1 MPDNHET
8 TNTPNSLR
16 GVGPYGPNGPEA
28 EFRIP
33 NSKKFD
39 PITLEIL
46 WRRLVS
52 IVDEADASVARTA
65 FSSLLRDAHDYTCMF
80 TDSRGQELVQGTF
93 CTPGQ
98 AGAMALGVKTLINS
112 IALDNYQPG
121 DVFIVN
127 DPWLLAGHLND
138 VCVMTPI
145 FYRERPVAFTA
156 CVFHHSDIGGRVAS
170 DNRQVYEEGI
180 FIPPLK
186 LYEAGVLNESVLE
199 LIRWNVRTPEEVTG
213 DIRSQVAANHVC
225 AQKVIEMLEDEG
237 LNTLDD
243 LADEI
248 IDRTEK
254 SMRAAI
260 SKIPNGVY
268 PYEGIIEGAGKW
280 DDIAIKVTVAVK
292 DSDIHIDFDGTSS
305 QVDWGGN
312 VVYNFTY
319 AYVFMAVKSAFDP
332 DIPINEGAIRPVK
345 MTAPEGTVV
354 NCKFPAAVAA
364 RMQIGHFMTE
374 MVFKALAAATPDNII
389 AESGGTPAQTN
400 IFYGKRYNAA
410 PWLTMI
416 IRGGGLGAGSRMDG
430 HHCAIFPANGANTP
444 VEIFESDTP
453 LIVEERSLVC
463 DSGGPGKMRGG
474 LGRKMTI
481 RVPDDDYAP
490 QGPTSIA
497 VQAGRYKYP
506 PRGLFGA
513 GPGFGA
519 RFLVNEQPGDPSGL
533 TLCLPGDV
541 ILFDSAGGGGYG
553 DPLQRDPQAVAA
565 DVVNGY
571 VSIEKAREDYGV
583 VIDPATLRVDAAET
597 EKLRTERYSKIE
609 DCRLKI

>member
-1 MPDNHET
+1 MPDNGG
-8 TNTPNSLR
+8 TNNS
-16 GVGPYGPNGPEA
+16 
-28 EFRIP
+28 P
-33 NSKKFD
+33 NSKRFD

-98 AGAMALGVKTLINS
+98 AGAMALGVKRLIKS
-112 IALDNYQPG
+112 IAFEAYRPG
-121 DVFIVN
+121 DVYIVN

-138 VCVMTPI
+138 VCVMSPI
-145 FYRERPVAFTA
+145 FYKDKPVAFTA

-170 DNRQVYEEGI
+170 DNREVYEEGI

-186 LYEAGVLNESVLE
+186 LYDAGVLNEGVLN

-225 AQKVIEMLEDEG
+225 GRKVIEMLEDEG
-237 LNTLDD
+237 LDTLDD

-254 SMRAAI
+254 SMRRAI
-260 SKIPNGVY
+260 EGVPDGVY
-268 PYEGIIEGAGKW
+268 PYEGIIEGAGKRN
-280 DDIAIKVTVAVK
+280 DINVKLKVNVNG
-292 DSDIHIDFDGTSS
+292 SDIHIDFDGTSP

-345 MTAPEGTVV
+345 MTAPEGSVV

-374 MVFKALAAATPDNII
+374 MVFKALAKATPDNII

-400 IFYGKRYNAA
+400 IFYGKRFNDK

-416 IRGGGLGAGSRMDG
+416 IRGGGLGASSRMDG

-453 LIVEERSLVC
+453 LIVEERSLIC

-474 LGRKMTI
+474 LGRKMII
-481 RVPDDDYAP
+481 RVPQDEYAP
-490 QGPTSIA
+490 QGRTSIA
-497 VQAGRYKYP
+497 VQAGRFKYAP
-506 PRGLFGA
+506 QGLFDA
-513 GPGFGA
+513 GPGALA
-519 RFLVNEQPGDPSGL
+519 RFSVNGENADPSGL
-533 TLCLPGDV
+533 TLCDTGD
-541 ILFDSAGGGGYG
+541 IIQFHSAGGGGYG
-553 DPLQRDPQAVAA
+553 NPFERDPLAVVDDVRD
-565 DVVNGY
+565 GY
-571 VSIEKAREDYGV
+571 VSLEKARDEYGV
-583 VIDPATLRVDAAET
+583 VIDPSTLNVDLKETDRIRAAQ
-597 EKLRTERYSKIE
+597 KSRN
-609 DCRLKI
+609 

>member
-1 MPDNHET
+1 MP
-8 TNTPNSLR
+8 S
-16 GVGPYGPNGPEA
+16 
-28 EFRIP
+28 
-33 NSKKFD
+33 KFD

-46 WRRLVS
+46 WRRLIS

-98 AGAMALGVKTLINS
+98 AGAMALGVKTIIKS
-112 IALDNYQPG
+112 IPLEQYKPG
-121 DVFIVN
+121 DVLIVN

-138 VCVMTPI
+138 VCVLSPI
-145 FYRERPVAFTA
+145 FYKERPVAFTA

-170 DNRQVYEEGI
+170 DNRQVFEEGL
-180 FIPPLK
+180 FIPPIK
-186 LYEAGVLNESVLE
+186 LYDGGALNEPVLNM
-199 LIRWNVRTPEEVTG
+199 IRWNVRTPEEVNG

-225 AQKVIEMLEDEG
+225 SQKIIEMLEDEG
-237 LNTLDD
+237 LDTLDD

-248 IDRTEK
+248 IDRTEA

-260 SKIPNGVY
+260 SKIPDGVY
-268 PYEGIIEGAGKW
+268 FYEGVIEGAGQRK
-280 DDIAIKVTVAVK
+280 DIDIKLKVK
-292 DSDIHIDFDGTSS
+292 VKGSDIHVDFGGTSP

-332 DIPINEGAIRPVK
+332 DVPINEGATRPVK
-345 MTAPEGTVV
+345 MTAPQGSVV
-354 NCKFPAAVAA
+354 NCNFPAAVAA

-374 MVFKALAAATPDNII
+374 MVFKALAQATPDNII

-400 IFYGKRYNAA
+400 IFYGKRFNGK

-416 IRGGGLGAGSRMDG
+416 IRGGGMGASSKMDG

-453 LIVEERSLVC
+453 LIVEERSLIC

-474 LGRKMTI
+474 LGRKFVI
-481 RVPDDDYAP
+481 RVPDDEFAP
-490 QGPTSIA
+490 QAPTSIA
-497 VQAGRYKYP
+497 IQAGRYRYP
-506 PRGLFGA
+506 PGGLFQGGA
-513 GPGFGA
+513 A
-519 RFLVNEQPGDPSGL
+519 NKAQFLVNDQAGDSSGL
-533 TLCLPGDV
+533 TLCESGDV
-541 ILFDSAGGGGYG
+541 IKFISAGGGGYG
-553 DPLQRDPQAVAA
+553 DSLERDPQAVEQ
-565 DVVNGY
+565 DVHNEY
-571 VSIEKAREDYGV
+571 VSIERAQADCGV
-583 VIDPATLRVDAAET
+583 VIDPKTLKVDL
-597 EKLRTERYSKIE
+597 EKTKNLREQRKREKSILME
-609 DCRLKI
+609 

>member
-1 MPDNHET
+1 MQNEEGL
-8 TNTPNSLR
+8 NSS
-16 GVGPYGPNGPEA
+16 E
-28 EFRIP
+28 
-33 NSKKFD
+33 NSKIQKPKSKFD
-39 PITLEIL
+39 PITVEIF

-98 AGAMALGVKTLINS
+98 AGAMALGVKAMINS
-112 IALDNYQPG
+112 IPLDDYRPG
-121 DVFIVN
+121 DVYIVN

-138 VCVMTPI
+138 VCVLSPI
-145 FYRERPVAFTA
+145 FYKDRPIAFTA
-156 CVFHHSDIGGRVAS
+156 CVFHHSDIGGRVSS
-170 DNRQVYEEGI
+170 DNREVYEEGL

-186 LYEAGVLNESVLE
+186 LYDAGVLNESVLNM
-199 LIRWNVRTPEEVTG
+199 IRWNVRTPEEVTG

-225 AQKVIEMLEDEG
+225 SQKIIEMLEDEG
-237 LNTLDD
+237 LESLDD

-254 SMRAAI
+254 SMREAI
-260 SKIPNGVY
+260 SKIPDGMY
-268 PYEGIIEGAGKW
+268 PYEGNIEGAGKRS
-280 DDIAIKVTVAVK
+280 DITIKLTVNVNG
-292 DSDIHIDFDGTSS
+292 SDIHIDFDGTSS

-319 AYVFMAVKSAFDP
+319 AYVFMAIKSAFDP

-345 MTAPEGTVV
+345 MTAPEGCVV

-374 MVFKALAAATPDNII
+374 MVFKALAKATPDNII

-400 IFYGKRYNAA
+400 IFYGKRHNGKS
-410 PWLTMI
+410 WLTMI
-416 IRGGGLGAGSRMDG
+416 IRGGGLGASSRMDG

-453 LIVEERSLVC
+453 LIVAERSLVC

-474 LGRKMTI
+474 LGRKMVI
-481 RVPDDDYAP
+481 RVPDDEFAP
-490 QGPTSIA
+490 RPPISIA
-497 VQAGRYKYP
+497 VQAGRFRYP
-506 PRGLFGA
+506 PQGLFGA
-513 GPGFGA
+513 KAGA
-519 RFLVNEQPGDPSGL
+519 KAQFMINDQSGDPSGL
-533 TLCLPGDV
+533 TLCQPGDV
-541 ILFDSAGGGGYG
+541 VHFQSAGGGGYG
-553 DPLQRDPQAVAA
+553 NPLERDPQAVEK
-565 DVVNGY
+565 DVFNGY
-571 VSIEKAREDYGV
+571 VSIERARQDYGV
-583 VIDPATLRVDAAET
+583 VIDPVTLKVNIEET
-597 EKLRTERYSKIE
+597 RKLRAERELS
-609 DCRLKI
+609 